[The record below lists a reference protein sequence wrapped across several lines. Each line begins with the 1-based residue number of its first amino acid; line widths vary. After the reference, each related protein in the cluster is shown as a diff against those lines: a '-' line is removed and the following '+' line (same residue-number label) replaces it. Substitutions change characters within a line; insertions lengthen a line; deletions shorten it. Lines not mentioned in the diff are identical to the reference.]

1 MCDRYQYQYSRVWT
15 LVTQALTVLRHPP
28 SLLLIMSVGALSY
41 PTLNN
46 IQDPRRLIIR
56 LWFSL
61 PTHYQTC
68 SLLLGDDRTEDCLRP
83 GHREPGFRSKTSMEM
98 SWIGL
103 ACPAMGRRPGDG
115 EKIPGAGAW
124 SWRASARSLSA
135 AGPEPVV
142 KARGHSHIKSIQ
154 TCPGT
159 LTTRPG
165 CPMR

>member
-1 MCDRYQYQYSRVWT
+1 MCLRSIPQDCYARVST

-28 SLLLIMSVGALSY
+28 SLLRASALC
-41 PTLNN
+41 PTL
-46 IQDPRRLIIR
+46 
-56 LWFSL
+56 L
-61 PTHYQTC
+61 PTTSRILEDSLSGSRSHYPLITKPA
-68 SLLLGDDRTEDCLRP
+68 LLLGDDRTEDCLRP
-83 GHREPGFRSKTSMEM
+83 GHREPGFRSKIPMEM

-135 AGPEPVV
+135 AGPEPMV